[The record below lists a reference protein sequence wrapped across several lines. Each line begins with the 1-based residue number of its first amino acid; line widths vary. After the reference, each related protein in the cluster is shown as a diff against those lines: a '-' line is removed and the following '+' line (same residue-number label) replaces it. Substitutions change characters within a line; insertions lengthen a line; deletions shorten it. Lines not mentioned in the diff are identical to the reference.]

1 MTNQFRQ
8 EKDSI
13 GILKVPKEALYG
25 ANALRAEQN
34 FKITGN
40 KMDKQ
45 FIKALVEVKKT
56 CALVNNEVGH
66 LDDKRTKFIVEAC
79 DKLLKGENLDQI
91 ICDPIQGG
99 AGTSFNMNINEILAN
114 MSNLALGGQLG
125 VYDKVHP
132 NDHVNKGQSTN
143 DTIPTSGK
151 IAMIRYFKQLKDE
164 NLKLKES
171 FEKKAEE
178 FDEYIKM
185 GRTHLQDAIPI
196 RLGQEFKAYAA
207 PLKRGERRFDLAI
220 EALSY
225 VNLGGTAIG
234 TGLNANQNY
243 FDKIVPKLSEIT
255 GLDLKQV
262 DDLIEGTQNLDCF
275 AYASSILKVYA
286 LSLSKICNDLR
297 LLSSGP
303 KTGIGDIVLP
313 SMQAGSSIMPGKVN
327 PVIPE
332 VVNQV
337 AFLVAGNDLTISMAV
352 EAGQLELNVFEP
364 VLFYKMFE
372 SLKALRGAINSLRIN
387 CIEGIRAD
395 QEKLREEVESSIGII
410 TALAPHIGY
419 EKSASVAKEA
429 LKTGQSIKKII
440 IDKKIMPMNDLERV
454 LDYYKM
460 TSPGV
465 VADDL
470 LKEQF

>member
-1 MTNQFRQ
+1 MTEKFRQ
-8 EKDSI
+8 EEDSI
-13 GILKVPKEALYG
+13 GFLEVPEEALYG
-25 ANALRAEQN
+25 ANSLRAEQN
-34 FKITGN
+34 FRITGN
-40 KMDKQ
+40 KMDEE
-45 FIKALVEVKKT
+45 FVKALVEVKKS

-66 LDDKRTKFIVEAC
+66 LDDKRTKPIVEAC
-79 DKLLKGENLDQI
+79 DKLLAGENHDQI

-114 MSNLALGGQLG
+114 MSNVALGGGLG

-132 NDHVNKGQSTN
+132 NDHVNEGQSTN

-151 IAMIRYFKQLKDE
+151 IAMIRYFKKLKEE
-164 NLKLKES
+164 NLKLIES
-171 FEKKAEE
+171 LEKKARE
-178 FDEYIKM
+178 FDDYIKM
-185 GRTHLQDAIPI
+185 GRTQLQDAIPI
-196 RLGQEFKAYAA
+196 RLGQEFTAYAA
-207 PLKRGERRFDLAI
+207 PLKRDDKRFDLAI

-234 TGLNANQNY
+234 TGMNADRDY
-243 FDKIVPKLSEIT
+243 FDKIVPKLAQIT
-255 GLDLKQV
+255 GLDLKQ
-262 DDLIEGTQNLDCF
+262 DEDLIEGTQNLDCF

-303 KTGIGDIVLP
+303 KTGIGEIVLP

-352 EAGQLELNVFEP
+352 EAGQMELNAFEP

-372 SLKALRGAINSLRIN
+372 SLKALKGAINTLRIN
-387 CIEGIRAD
+387 CIDGITAD
-395 QEKLREEVESSIGII
+395 KDKLRERVETSIGII

-419 EKSASVAKEA
+419 KKSASVAKEA
-429 LKTGQSIKKII
+429 LKTGQSIRKII
-440 IDKKIMPMNDLERV
+440 IDRKIMPEDKLERV
-454 LDYYKM
+454 MDYYKM
-460 TSPGV
+460 TGPGI
-465 VADDL
+465 VAEDL
-470 LKEQF
+470 LEENK